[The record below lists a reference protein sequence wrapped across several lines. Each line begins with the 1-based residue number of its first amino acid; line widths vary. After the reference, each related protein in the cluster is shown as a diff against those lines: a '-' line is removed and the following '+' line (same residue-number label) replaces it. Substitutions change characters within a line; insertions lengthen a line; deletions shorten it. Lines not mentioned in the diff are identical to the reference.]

1 MSNLWHPHELTTHEC
16 PSWTTDDIH
25 NTCWA
30 QPYQHLHI
38 PVHGPKPGVQMS
50 SKARRWASKVG
61 SVSCAWHICT
71 RVPQAAV
78 TAMSF
83 LFKPSRKHKHQAHC
97 VIKPSRRHTHQTHH
111 DQAHYVIKPSRR
123 HTHQTHHDQAHC
135 VIKPSRRHTH
145 QTHHD
150 QAVTQVNQ
158 DVQPTLEMDVVRLQA
173 SLQQPKPHGALPE

>member
-111 DQAHYVIKPSRR
+111 DQA
-123 HTHQTHHDQAHC
+123 
-135 VIKPSRRHTH
+135 
-145 QTHHD
+145 
-150 QAVTQVNQ
+150 VTQVNQ